1 MEDIKEIIKRK
12 MFTCLSAIN
21 NTSNSETDNKEAE
34 AVEHL
39 ARAYS
44 YLAQIKEDKE

>member
-1 MEDIKEIIKRK
+1 MEEINKIIKNK
-12 MFTCLSAIN
+12 IATCLCAI
-21 NTSNSETDNKEAE
+21 SNISNCETDCKEAE

-44 YLAQIKEDKE
+44 YLNQIKED